1 MVSCWPKY
9 SKSCINFNCR
19 HCNFHMKDW
28 YSRNP
33 PMNSRW
39 GCIGDI
45 LDLWSHWSLNFWY
58 IHNIQSFER
67 TSCVGAHYWRNVGSR
82 AHPGDSLFPIISP
95 HLTHN
100 RISVDPTSVF
110 FVLSVCLSDVCLKK
124 AKVWFV
130 LIFDPNLAHFHFPC
144 FYPCLDREEEES
156 KQSASNFLNSMF
168 SKVSYNNIRWSS
180 SFPYIQLWSNYT
192 LKKKYEKRR
201 RFCQSLIYRM
211 LNLVGKALNSKTS
224 KAVWSETGSRGCQ
237 LFILTLHSQPK
248 LLYTYNNDNIQ
259 DLRLYSLGKLCS
271 EQSNSRSLSKKY
283 ASFIIFQGVL

>member
-1 MVSCWPKY
+1 MLSLCHNLQK
-9 SKSCINFNCR
+9 I
-19 HCNFHMKDW
+19 
-28 YSRNP
+28 
-33 PMNSRW
+33 
-39 GCIGDI
+39 
-45 LDLWSHWSLNFWY
+45 WSS
-58 IHNIQSFER
+58 
-67 TSCVGAHYWRNVGSR
+67 A
-82 AHPGDSLFPIISP
+82 LFPSP
-95 HLTHN
+95 
-100 RISVDPTSVF
+100 IFKSIFMCYVF
-110 FVLSVCLSDVCLKK
+110 QK
-124 AKVWFV
+124 AKMWFV
-130 LIFDPNLAHFHFPC
+130 LGFDPNLAHFHFPC
-144 FYPCLDREEEES
+144 FYPCLDWEEEES

-271 EQSNSRSLSKKY
+271 EQSNSRSLSRGEAMFPQWGLLITLTKCLKGHK
-283 ASFIIFQGVL
+283 SPG